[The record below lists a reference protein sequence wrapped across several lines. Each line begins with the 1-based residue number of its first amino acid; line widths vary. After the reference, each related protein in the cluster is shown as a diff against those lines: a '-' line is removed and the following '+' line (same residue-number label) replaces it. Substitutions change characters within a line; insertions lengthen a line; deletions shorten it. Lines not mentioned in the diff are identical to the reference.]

1 MYILLAVL
9 GEVASVAG
17 TLAITLKG
25 GTDLIL
31 EITENGYKF
40 PFGSKEEMEAF
51 LAKSKEKRNNKKGLK
66 DLYNKV
72 SMFIPGVNLITAS
85 VNIRKMKKEVL
96 NDPETKKI
104 IVPMTDKEKEQYS
117 KMDGKLQKLQYIIF
131 LTENNKEKEFV
142 GFIGHHPLAVD
153 HGLLSIYFDEILP
166 LNYTLEEIKRLNDAT
181 GYTYRVGKIDGRNV
195 AVIGIPEPDKLVS
208 RITFKS
214 EDCNIKH
221 DYNRMTDE
229 EAEGKEFAVYPFS
242 LNQES
247 KEKLVQVIE
256 EIKNSRVD
264 AAVKANMDELRKFFN
279 NEPDTTIQEEQN
291 GPVLGK
297 RLQ

>member
-142 GFIGHHPLAVD
+142 GFIGHHPLVVD

-166 LNYTLEEIKRLNDAT
+166 LNYTLEEIKALEPQIVESVKKIIEYES
-181 GYTYRVGKIDGRNV
+181 GYTKTR
-195 AVIGIPEPDKLVS
+195 
-208 RITFKS
+208 
-214 EDCNIKH
+214 
-221 DYNRMTDE
+221 
-229 EAEGKEFAVYPFS
+229 
-242 LNQES
+242 
-247 KEKLVQVIE
+247 
-256 EIKNSRVD
+256 
-264 AAVKANMDELRKFFN
+264 
-279 NEPDTTIQEEQN
+279 
-291 GPVLGK
+291 
-297 RLQ
+297 